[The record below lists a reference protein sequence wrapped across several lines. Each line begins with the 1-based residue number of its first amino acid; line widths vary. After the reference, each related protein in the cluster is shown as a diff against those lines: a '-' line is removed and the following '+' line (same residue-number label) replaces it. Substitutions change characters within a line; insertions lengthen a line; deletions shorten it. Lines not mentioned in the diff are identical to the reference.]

1 MQNQAVIQKY
11 GKLLEN
17 YRTLRSDYEE
27 EKESR
32 ERYKKLSRERVSLTG
47 LFFVFLVYPLIVTSG
62 AQSFRPGIGRW
73 GWLHCMLMIYI

>member
-17 YRTLRSDYEE
+17 YRILRSDYEE

-32 ERYKKLSRERVSLTG
+32 ERYKKLSRERVSLTS
-47 LFFVFLVYPLIVTSG
+47 LFFVFLV
-62 AQSFRPGIGRW
+62 
-73 GWLHCMLMIYI
+73 

>member
-1 MQNQAVIQKY
+1 MIQKY

-17 YRTLRSDYEE
+17 YRILRSDYEE

-32 ERYKKLSRERVSLTG
+32 ERYKKLSRERVSLTS
-47 LFFVFLVYPLIVTSG
+47 LFFVSLVQPLIVTSG

-73 GWLHCMLMIYI
+73 GWLYRMLIIYI